1 MCTARP
7 RLLVALYAFNP
18 HVGHRGT
25 PAPDFALNRAVSQL
39 GASLVLTG
47 SAWCLPDGC
56 WHGPFVHPEAILP
69 IVVAGLA
76 RPRPARLVLVWAEPS
91 SSDRLMI
98 RASLSPTTPAAR
110 GAKPSSTGPGPI
122 NPAHCKPDAR
132 VRLECCSV
140 G

>member
-76 RPRPARLVLVWAEPS
+76 RPRPAPARAEQLGPAH
-91 SSDRLMI
+91 DP
-98 RASLSPTTPAAR
+98 SLSESNHASSAWSEAEFDRPGSDQPSPLQARCACAA
-110 GAKPSSTGPGPI
+110 G
-122 NPAHCKPDAR
+122 
-132 VRLECCSV
+132 VL
-140 G
+140 